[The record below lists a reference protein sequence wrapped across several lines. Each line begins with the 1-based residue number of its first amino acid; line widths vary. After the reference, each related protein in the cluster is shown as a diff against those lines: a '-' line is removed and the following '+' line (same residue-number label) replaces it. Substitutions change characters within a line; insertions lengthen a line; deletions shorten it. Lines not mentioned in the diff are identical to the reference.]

1 MKKVLG
7 IGNALTDI
15 LFKLENDKILDD
27 LNLPKG
33 SMQLIDNKKSEEI
46 RSYFQSQAST
56 MATGGSASNTINGIT
71 KLGTKGGFIGK
82 IGNDDIG
89 VFFSSHSK
97 HNGVETFHITSDTT
111 ASGNCTILVSADSE
125 RTLCTFLGA
134 ASELLAEDLD
144 PTIFSEYDIFHVE
157 GYLVQNHDLIRAA
170 LSMAKE
176 TGLLVSIDLA
186 SFNVVEENRAFL
198 REMIEKYVDIV
209 FANEEEAR
217 AFSQTEPE
225 KALHDIATLCDIAV
239 VKLGKGGSLIKK
251 DGKMYTVKAIEANS
265 IDTTG
270 AGDMYAAGFLHGLAN
285 DYSLEVCGK
294 IGALVSGK
302 VVEVIGAKLP
312 DSTWEDIYK
321 QVENIVNQ
329 Y

>member
-1 MKKVLG
+1 MKKILG

-15 LFKLENDKILDD
+15 LFQLNGDKILND

-33 SMQLIDNKKSEEI
+33 SMQLINNEKSEEI
-46 RSYFQSQAST
+46 LSCFQNQTST

-71 KLGTKGGFIGK
+71 KLGTNGGFIGK
-82 IGNDDIG
+82 IGKDDIG
-89 VFFSSHSK
+89 VFFSRNSK
-97 HNGVETFHITSDTT
+97 DNGVEPFLKTTAT
-111 ASGNCTILVSADSE
+111 ASGNCTVLVSADGE

-144 PTIFSEYDIFHVE
+144 PTIFFEYDIFHIE
-157 GYLVQNHDLIRAA
+157 GYLVQNHDLIRTA
-170 LSMAKE
+170 LKMAKE
-176 TGLLVSIDLA
+176 ADLFVSIDLA

-217 AFSQTEPE
+217 AFSQTAPE
-225 KALHDIATLCDIAV
+225 EALHDIATLCDIAV
-239 VKLGKGGSLIKK
+239 VKLGKEGSLIKK
-251 DGKMYTVKAIEANS
+251 DGKVHHVAAIKAVS

-285 DYSLEVCGK
+285 NYPLEVCGK

-312 DSTWEDIYK
+312 ESTWEEIYRQIEDIVA
-321 QVENIVNQ
+321 QH
-329 Y
+329 